1 VRGYSAIFDIL
12 ISDGPGRDRGRVESM
27 AEPTGAEHPRG
38 VQAPPSPSRPAALDA
53 ESAVGRALIRRLTN
67 PFLLRL
73 FFLKTLPLALAA
85 GVKLRALDA
94 RTCTTSVPYGWRST
108 NPFRS
113 TYFAA
118 LSMAAELS
126 TGALG
131 MLAVRLAPEPVA
143 MLIVG
148 MTASFEKKAT
158 ALATFTCDDG
168 DRVFAAVA
176 STLATGEP
184 ATADMTAVGRLPD
197 GAVVARFTV
206 RWSFK
211 RRRKAA

>member
-1 VRGYSAIFDIL
+1 MPEMPD
-12 ISDGPGRDRGRVESM
+12 
-27 AEPTGAEHPRG
+27 
-38 VQAPPSPSRPAALDA
+38 PAAVPARLDPRSPA
-53 ESAVGRALIRRLTN
+53 ARTLVRRLTN

-73 FFLKTLPLALAA
+73 FFLRTLPLALAA
-85 GVKLRALDA
+85 GVRLRALDEA
-94 RTCTTSVPYGWRST
+94 RCATSVPYGWRST

-118 LSMAAELS
+118 LAMAAELS

-143 MLIVG
+143 LLIVD

-158 ALATFTCDDG
+158 ALATFTCESG
-168 DRVFAAVA
+168 AAVFAAVA
-176 STLATGEP
+176 QTLATGEP
-184 ATADMTAVGRLPD
+184 ATAEMTTVGRLPD
-197 GAVVARFTV
+197 GTVVARFTF

-211 RRRKAA
+211 RRRKAG